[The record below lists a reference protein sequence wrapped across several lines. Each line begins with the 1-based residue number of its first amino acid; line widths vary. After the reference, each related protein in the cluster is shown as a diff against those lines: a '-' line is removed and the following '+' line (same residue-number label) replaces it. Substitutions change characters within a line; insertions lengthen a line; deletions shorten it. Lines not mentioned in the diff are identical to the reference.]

1 MMNINSIVDAVM
13 QKVET
18 GMVNINWRSYARQA
32 SPSQREGSRKGHG
45 TELHGFKE
53 YDPADGDSAGDIDHI
68 ASASESEDGVFILR
82 INKQPAVT
90 SLTVVV
96 DVNDSM
102 KAGTGTSGYKSYLA
116 AIAAGCGISCAD
128 KYRDRTSVVTYSNQP
143 ITLMKL
149 ADARRALYPA
159 VHACIEDHHALL
171 EYAATA
177 PKQSL
182 LSRLKNLP
190 ASLRTGFSSLV
201 ASLKK
206 LIVRIRAGFNWKGL
220 VKTLAKPDSSGGGL
234 SISLRE
240 TNRQMRGVFLIVSDF
255 VNMNDEDWFEL
266 QACGSDHDTVA
277 VFVQDKRE
285 RELPRAPFPGMSYRV
300 TDFRGQ
306 SVALWIVPDRLPFGL
321 RQIGKALGFL
331 FGWLLAKPF
340 AWVFG
345 KRTTREQWAENFK
358 VYEDAI
364 LRRLQE
370 CGVNTVVMRTDDEEA
385 VAQLLQ
391 VLASTSR

>member
-1 MMNINSIVDAVM
+1 MTNINSIVDAVM
-13 QKVET
+13 QKVEA

-45 TELHGFKE
+45 TELYGFKE

-82 INKQPAVT
+82 IHKQPAVT

-96 DVNDSM
+96 DVNDSL
-102 KAGTGTSGYKSYLA
+102 KSGTGIGGYKSYLA
-116 AIAAGCGISCAD
+116 AIAAGCGVSCAD
-128 KYRDRTSVVTYSNQP
+128 KYRDRASVVTYSNQP
-143 ITLMKL
+143 ITILKL
-149 ADARRALYPA
+149 ADARRALFPA
-159 VHACIEDHHALL
+159 VHACIEDHHGLL
-171 EYAATA
+171 EHGFRA
-177 PKQSL
+177 PRKAFI
-182 LSRLKNLP
+182 SRLKELP
-190 ASLRTGFSSLV
+190 ALLRTAFSSSFDVLK
-201 ASLKK
+201 SLFHRFSA
-206 LIVRIRAGFNWKGL
+206 IFNWKQL
-220 VKTLAKPDSSGGGL
+220 VKNLVQPAKSGGGL
-234 SISLRE
+234 AISLRE
-240 TNRQMRGVFLIVSDF
+240 TNRQMRSVFLIASDF
-255 VNMNDEDWFEL
+255 VNMNDEDWDEL
-266 QACGSDHDTVA
+266 QACASEHDTVA

-321 RQIGKALGFL
+321 RHISKALGFL

-340 AWVFG
+340 AWIFG
-345 KRTTREQWAENFK
+345 TRTTREQWAENFK

-370 CGVNTVVMRTDDEEA
+370 CGVTTVVMRTDDEEA
-385 VAQLLQ
+385 VIQLLQ